1 MRTKH
6 KYTQT
11 HTQQPLFPLK
21 AWLHQDDSR
30 PLSLLDK
37 DSVSWDDVTTAFLM
51 GVNLCLV
58 EQQQKNLC
66 VALNPHAFGRMKAS
80 SALFCCSMWLSS
92 LSFLPLPFLSFEIP
106 AFFFSISL
114 LSTFYFAL
122 FLFHPGSSCLLSLRI
137 FTFLFFV
144 VVFFT
149 SLLTVFFPP
158 LTPLPVSVT
167 LDFYI
172 STLLLAAHSL
182 YGLSSLFFSLV
193 FQHPTKL
200 PALLMTASNIWI
212 QLLATWEMP
221 NSDALSPNNLVCIKG
236 HVNNVD
242 VGQLVCGMDLGTN

>member
-1 MRTKH
+1 MSSRTTTKKSLCSIEPTCIRENEGFFRSFLLQH
-6 KYTQT
+6 VTFFSV
-11 HTQQPLFPLK
+11 FPP
-21 AWLHQDDSR
+21 S
-30 PLSLLDK
+30 PLSLFRDPCFF
-37 DSVSWDDVTTAFLM
+37 FLR
-51 GVNLCLV
+51 LPV
-58 EQQQKNLC
+58 E
-66 VALNPHAFGRMKAS
+66 HI
-80 SALFCCSMWLSS
+80 LFCSFPFSS
-92 LSFLPLPFLSFEIP
+92 RLFLSP
-106 AFFFSISL
+106 
-114 LSTFYFAL
+114 LSEN
-122 FLFHPGSSCLLSLRI
+122 FHLSV
-137 FTFLFFV
+137 FCCC
-144 VVFFT
+144 FFT

-158 LTPLPVSVT
+158 LTLLPVSVT